1 MKASRP
7 EIFDLPLGSEL
18 AGGLGCDGFFIH
30 SNGDLA
36 GCGREERG
44 EGEGQS
50 SSRLDPML
58 IFGGAPAETEG
69 LVGRPRSEVELGGS
83 VL

>member
-1 MKASRP
+1 VRA
-7 EIFDLPLGSEL
+7 LGSEL
-18 AGGLGCDGFFIH
+18 AGGLECEGFFIH
-30 SNGDLA
+30 SKGDLA
-36 GCGREERG
+36 GCGLESG

-58 IFGGAPAETEG
+58 MLGGPETSPGPG
-69 LVGRPRSEVELGGS
+69 LVGRPSSVLDDGS

>member
-1 MKASRP
+1 MKASRLK
-7 EIFDLPLGSEL
+7 IFNLPLGSEL
-18 AGGLGCDGFFIH
+18 DGGLGCDGFFIH
-30 SNGDLA
+30 SKGDLA

-44 EGEGQS
+44 EGDGQS

-58 IFGGAPAETEG
+58 MLGGAPAETEG